1 VPWQSYPGHEPC
13 PLPIPANLTY
23 QWNQQHWANERSVKR
38 QNIVARAL
46 RLLRESDFPNHILD
60 RRKLRIAAWIHST
73 GWRDYQY
80 AIEAAETYS
89 RYAAICRGESS
100 LSLP

>member
-1 VPWQSYPGHEPC
+1 
-13 PLPIPANLTY
+13 
-23 QWNQQHWANERSVKR
+23 VKR
-38 QNIVARAL
+38 QNVVARAL

-60 RRKLRIAAWIHST
+60 RRKLRVAAWIHST

-89 RYAAICRGESS
+89 RYSSICNGEF
-100 LSLP
+100 SLPVS